1 VVYVLEFLATNSD
14 GTRRTVE
21 IVKQRAKTNSLI
33 EEKAKILMKDA
44 EFPQGRPDFCV
55 IKDQMGDVRG
65 QVLSL

>member
-1 VVYVLEFLATNSD
+1 MVYVLEFLATNSD

-33 EEKAKILMKDA
+33 EEKAKNLMKDA
-44 EFPQGRPDFCV
+44 VFPQGRPDFCV
-55 IKDQMGDVRG
+55 IKDQMGNVRG